1 MIQNKLTEEQIE
13 NLAIELLQNQGFDYC
28 HGKDIAPDSD
38 NPLRGNFDEVI
49 LKPILQD
56 AISRLNPNIPNS
68 AKDDALNQV
77 LRVFSPDLMVANKE
91 FHNLLSN
98 GVNVIYRKDG
108 LDRGDYVRLIDFD
121 NIQNNDFKVVNQ
133 FTITGNGHSFDKLS
147 H

>member
-1 MIQNKLTEEQIE
+1 MNKLNEEQIE

-28 HGKDIAPDSD
+28 HGKDIAPDSAI
-38 NPLRGNFDEVI
+38 PLRTNFDEVI

-91 FHNLLSN
+91 FHNLLRN
-98 GVNVIYRKDG
+98 
-108 LDRGDYVRLIDFD
+108 L
-121 NIQNNDFKVVNQ
+121 
-133 FTITGNGHSFDKLS
+133 
-147 H
+147 